1 MKTLDEKID
10 AILAGPPYG
19 LGSAD
24 TKTNTFGLLRE
35 QVIRAAD
42 KSKVYAN
49 YVRHWPIKVEQ
60 AQNIEE
66 LPYIP
71 VSVFKRNPPL
81 ALVPPEKFQ
90 RTLLSS
96 ATTGQE
102 PSQIAIDALTAKRM
116 TKGVV
121 AILRDS
127 IGSARRPYLVVDS
140 AETNAGS
147 ANLGAR
153 GAAIR
158 ALSLF
163 ATETVYCLKG
173 ENLDI
178 DNEALRKFAEQHG
191 DKPVIIYGFT
201 SILWTKLVK
210 PLAEKGKTLGLQQ
223 AVTLHSGGWKKL
235 IAESVTKE
243 TFNTTASQ
251 VLGCQENNIIDYYG
265 MVENLGVIYPDCVAG
280 NKHAPIFGAVVIR
293 DPLTLKPVTLG
304 KTGILQVCSVLPTSF
319 PGHLLLTEDLATLIA
334 EDGCPC
340 GRPGIAFR
348 FAGRISKAEVRGC
361 GNIDR
366 QRVA

>member
-1 MKTLDEKID
+1 MNTLDENID

-19 LGSAD
+19 LGKAEAAASVFD
-24 TKTNTFGLLRE
+24 MLRE
-35 QVIRAAD
+35 LVIRAAG
-42 KSKVYAN
+42 KSEAYAN
-49 YVRHWPIKVEQ
+49 YVRHWPIQVEQ
-60 AQNIEE
+60 AQYIEE

-81 ALVPPEKFQ
+81 ALVPPDKIQ

-96 ATTGQE
+96 ATTSQE
-102 PSQIAIDALTAKRM
+102 PSRIAIDALTAKRM

-140 AETNAGS
+140 AEANADS
-147 ANLGAR
+147 ASLGAR

-158 ALSLF
+158 ALSTF
-163 ATETVYCLKG
+163 ATETAYCLKG
-173 ENLDI
+173 GDLDI
-178 DNEALRKFAEQHG
+178 DEEALRKFIEQHG

-201 SILWTKLVK
+201 SILWAKLIR
-210 PLAEKGKTLGLQQ
+210 PLAAKGKTLGLQQ
-223 AVTLHSGGWKKL
+223 AVILHSGGWKKL

-243 TFNTTASQ
+243 AFNTTASQ
-251 VLGCQENNIIDYYG
+251 VFGCQEDKVIDYYG
-265 MVENLGVIYPDCVAG
+265 MVENLGIIYPDCAAG
-280 NKHAPIFGAVVIR
+280 NKHAPVFGAVVIR
-293 DPLTLKPVTLG
+293 DPLTLKPA
-304 KTGILQVCSVLPTSF
+304 KTGETGIVQVCSVLPTSF

-334 EDGCPC
+334 EDGCAC

-348 FAGRISKAEVRGC
+348 FVGRISKAEVRGC

-366 QRVA
+366 QRIA